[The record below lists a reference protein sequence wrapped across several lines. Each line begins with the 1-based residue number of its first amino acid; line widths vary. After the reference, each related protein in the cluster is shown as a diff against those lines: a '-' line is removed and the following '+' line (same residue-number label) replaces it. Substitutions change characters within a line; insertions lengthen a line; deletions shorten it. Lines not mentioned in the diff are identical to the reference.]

1 VSPFWRNLLVTVLVA
16 GIAAY
21 VGAWAGSMQQHRGGA
36 TKASPLRDA
45 IHAMADQG
53 LKLTPA
59 QQKSIDEIDARY
71 NRRREALRAQIA
83 RANVEVADALAVE
96 MAFGPKAELAINH
109 LQSTVGE
116 LQKATILYVLEV
128 RETLTLE
135 QKSLYDDKV
144 IEALTAEPL

>member
-1 VSPFWRNLLVTVLVA
+1 MKPFWRNLLVTVLVA

-21 VGAWAGSMQQHRGGA
+21 VGAWAGSMQQHRGA
-36 TKASPLRDA
+36 AKPSPLRDA

-59 QQKSIDEIDARY
+59 QQKSIDAIDARY
-71 NRRREALRAQIA
+71 SRRRDALRAQIA
-83 RANVEVADALAVE
+83 RANSEVADALSVE

-116 LQKATILYVLEV
+116 LQKSTILYVLEV
-128 RETLTLE
+128 RDVLTLE
-135 QKSLYDDKV
+135 QKSVYDDKV
-144 IEALTAEPL
+144 VEALTAEPL